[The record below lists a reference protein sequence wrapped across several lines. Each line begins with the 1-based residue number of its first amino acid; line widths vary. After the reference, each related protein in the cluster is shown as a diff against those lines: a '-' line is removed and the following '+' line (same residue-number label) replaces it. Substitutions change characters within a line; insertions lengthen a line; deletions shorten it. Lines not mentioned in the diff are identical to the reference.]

1 MGAIGT
7 GRDAVEGKAA
17 DAKAVGDAL
26 KTKIGSDALAPYMKT
41 VDADKKYAL
50 KTELPQKGVAV
61 ADAGDAD
68 VKDKLNALLV
78 SLRDAGIIAQ

>member
-1 MGAIGT
+1 
-7 GRDAVEGKAA
+7 
-17 DAKAVGDAL
+17 
-26 KTKIGSDALAPYMKT
+26 MKT

-50 KTELPQKGVAV
+50 KTELPQRGVAV

>member
-1 MGAIGT
+1 M
-7 GRDAVEGKAA
+7 EGKAA

-26 KTKIGSDALAPYMKT
+26 KTKIGSDSLAPYMKT

-61 ADAGDAD
+61 TDAGDAD
-68 VKDKLNALLV
+68 VKIN
-78 SLRDAGIIAQ
+78 

>member
-1 MGAIGT
+1 M
-7 GRDAVEGKAA
+7 EGKAA

-26 KTKIGSDALAPYMKT
+26 KTKIGSDALTAYMKT

-68 VKDKLNALLV
+68 VKDKLNALLA
-78 SLRDAGIIAQ
+78 SLRTAGIIAQ